1 MNNIE
6 TKNLKAVNTILG
18 KLEIR
23 QVKTMC
29 PLHGEYLANQV
40 WLSGQIKEISECPE
54 CFKLK
59 QAQKA
64 IEEEKA
70 RKEEAERNCKQR
82 IVETRMPLEY
92 QTKDFSTF
100 IQETDSQKAA
110 FKLARRFVK
119 GWEKAK
125 AGGYG
130 LLFLGSCG
138 TGNKDFSTFIQET
151 DSQKAAFKL
160 ARRFVKGWEK
170 AKAGGYGLL
179 FLGSCG
185 TGKTHLA
192 CAIMIELLKEYAF
205 SYPRY
210 YKASE
215 IFSSVRSTY
224 QAGSTTNEEETLK
237 FFSSIQLLVIDEVGV
252 QKGSEAEKRI
262 LFSILDNRVTSGSTT
277 NEEETLKFFSSIQ
290 LLVIDE
296 VGVQKG
302 SEAEKRILFSILDN
316 RVTSN
321 KPTILMSNLGPKA
334 LEELL
339 GDRLYDRVRSK
350 CVPMLFAGP
359 SMRKPATADLF
370 D

>member
-1 MNNIE
+1 MNNTE

-70 RKEEAERNCKQR
+70 RKEEAERNRKQR

-92 QTKDFSTF
+92 QT
-100 IQETDSQKAA
+100 
-110 FKLARRFVK
+110 
-119 GWEKAK
+119 
-125 AGGYG
+125 
-130 LLFLGSCG
+130 
-138 TGNKDFSTFIQET
+138 KDFSTFIQET

-224 QAGSTTNEEETLK
+224 QTGVITNEEEMLK
-237 FFSSIQLLVIDEVGV
+237 FFSSIQLLVIDEVG
-252 QKGSEAEKRI
+252 I
-262 LFSILDNRVTSGSTT
+262 
-277 NEEETLKFFSSIQ
+277 
-290 LLVIDE
+290 
-296 VGVQKG
+296 QKG

-334 LEELL
+334 LAELL

>member
-1 MNNIE
+1 MNNTE

-40 WLSGQIKEISECPE
+40 WLSGQIKEVSECPE

-59 QAQKA
+59 EARRA
-64 IEEEKA
+64 IDEEKA
-70 RKEEAERNCKQR
+70 RKEEAERNRKQR

-119 GWEKAK
+119 GWK
-125 AGGYG
+125 
-130 LLFLGSCG
+130 
-138 TGNKDFSTFIQET
+138 
-151 DSQKAAFKL
+151 
-160 ARRFVKGWEK
+160 K

-215 IFSSVRSTY
+215 IFSAVRSTY
-224 QAGSTTNEEETLK
+224 QAGAS
-237 FFSSIQLLVIDEVGV
+237 
-252 QKGSEAEKRI
+252 
-262 LFSILDNRVTSGSTT
+262 T

-321 KPTILMSNLGPKA
+321 KPSILLSNLGPKA

-339 GDRLYDRVRSK
+339 GDRLYDRIRSK
-350 CVPMLFAGP
+350 CVPMLFAGT

>member
-1 MNNIE
+1 MNNTE

-40 WLSGQIKEISECPE
+40 WLSGQIKEVSECPE

-59 QAQKA
+59 EARRA
-64 IEEEKA
+64 IDEEKA
-70 RKEEAERNCKQR
+70 RKEEAERNRKQR

-92 QTKDFSTF
+92 QT
-100 IQETDSQKAA
+100 
-110 FKLARRFVK
+110 
-119 GWEKAK
+119 
-125 AGGYG
+125 
-130 LLFLGSCG
+130 
-138 TGNKDFSTFIQET
+138 KDFSTFIQET

-215 IFSSVRSTY
+215 IFSAVRSTY
-224 QAGSTTNEEETLK
+224 QAGAS
-237 FFSSIQLLVIDEVGV
+237 
-252 QKGSEAEKRI
+252 
-262 LFSILDNRVTSGSTT
+262 T

-321 KPTILMSNLGPKA
+321 KPSILLSNLGPKA

-339 GDRLYDRVRSK
+339 GDRLYDRIRSK
-350 CVPMLFAGP
+350 CVPKLFAGT

>member
-1 MNNIE
+1 MNN
-6 TKNLKAVNTILG
+6 TDSKNLKAVNTILG

-23 QVKTMC
+23 QVKMNC
-29 PLHGEYLANQV
+29 ILHGEYLANQV
-40 WLSGQIKEISECPE
+40 LLGGKLKEISECPE

-70 RKEEAERNCKQR
+70 MQEKAQKSRMERIK
-82 IVETRMPLEY
+82 ETRMPLEY

-100 IQETDSQKAA
+100 FQDTESQREA
-110 FKLARRFVK
+110 FNMAERFVN
-119 GWEKAK
+119 GWKKAK

-130 LLFLGSCG
+130 LLFLGG
-138 TGNKDFSTFIQET
+138 
-151 DSQKAAFKL
+151 
-160 ARRFVKGWEK
+160 
-170 AKAGGYGLL
+170 
-179 FLGSCG
+179 CG

-192 CAIMIELLKEYAF
+192 CAIMLELMERYLF
-205 SYPRY
+205 VYPKY
-210 YKASE
+210 YKVSE
-215 IFSSVRSTY
+215 IFSAVRSTY
-224 QAGSTTNEEETLK
+224 QTGVITNEEEMLK
-237 FFSSIQLLVIDEVGV
+237 FFSSIQLLVIDEVG
-252 QKGSEAEKRI
+252 I
-262 LFSILDNRVTSGSTT
+262 
-277 NEEETLKFFSSIQ
+277 
-290 LLVIDE
+290 
-296 VGVQKG
+296 QKG

-334 LEELL
+334 LAELL

-359 SMRKPATADLF
+359 SRRKPATADLF

>member
-1 MNNIE
+1 MNNTE
-6 TKNLKAVNTILG
+6 SPTLNAVNTIIG

-23 QVKTMC
+23 QVKAIC
-29 PLHGEYLANQV
+29 PLHGEYLANEV
-40 WLSGQIKEISECPE
+40 WLGGQLKEVSECPE
-54 CFKLK
+54 CFKLNK
-59 QAQKA
+59 AQRA

-70 RKEEAERNCKQR
+70 RKQEEAKNRQAR
-82 IVETRMPLEY
+82 IKETRMPLEY
-92 QTKDFSTF
+92 QT
-100 IQETDSQKAA
+100 
-110 FKLARRFVK
+110 
-119 GWEKAK
+119 
-125 AGGYG
+125 
-130 LLFLGSCG
+130 
-138 TGNKDFSTFIQET
+138 KDFSTFIQET

-215 IFSSVRSTY
+215 IFSTVRSTY
-224 QAGSTTNEEETLK
+224 QAGAS
-237 FFSSIQLLVIDEVGV
+237 
-252 QKGSEAEKRI
+252 
-262 LFSILDNRVTSGSTT
+262 T

-334 LEELL
+334 LAELL

>member
-1 MNNIE
+1 MNNTE

-23 QVKTMC
+23 QVKTNC

-59 QAQKA
+59 EARRA
-64 IEEEKA
+64 IDEEKA
-70 RKEEAERNCKQR
+70 RKEEAERNRKQR

-92 QTKDFSTF
+92 LTKDFSTF
-100 IQETDSQKAA
+100 IH
-110 FKLARRFVK
+110 
-119 GWEKAK
+119 
-125 AGGYG
+125 
-130 LLFLGSCG
+130 
-138 TGNKDFSTFIQET
+138 ET

-215 IFSSVRSTY
+215 IFSAVRSTY
-224 QAGSTTNEEETLK
+224 QAGSTTNEEEM
-237 FFSSIQLLVIDEVGV
+237 
-252 QKGSEAEKRI
+252 
-262 LFSILDNRVTSGSTT
+262 
-277 NEEETLKFFSSIQ
+277 LKFFSSIQ

-334 LEELL
+334 LAELL

>member
-1 MNNIE
+1 MNNTE

-40 WLSGQIKEISECPE
+40 WLSGQIKEVSECPE

-59 QAQKA
+59 EARRA
-64 IEEEKA
+64 IDEEKA
-70 RKEEAERNCKQR
+70 RKEEAERNRKQR

-92 QTKDFSTF
+92 QT
-100 IQETDSQKAA
+100 
-110 FKLARRFVK
+110 
-119 GWEKAK
+119 
-125 AGGYG
+125 
-130 LLFLGSCG
+130 
-138 TGNKDFSTFIQET
+138 KDFSTFIQET

-215 IFSSVRSTY
+215 IFLAVRSTY
-224 QAGSTTNEEETLK
+224 QAGASTNEEEMLK
-237 FFSSIQLLVIDEVGV
+237 FFSSIQLLVIDEVG
-252 QKGSEAEKRI
+252 I
-262 LFSILDNRVTSGSTT
+262 
-277 NEEETLKFFSSIQ
+277 
-290 LLVIDE
+290 
-296 VGVQKG
+296 QKG

-334 LEELL
+334 LAELL

>member
-1 MNNIE
+1 MNNTE

-70 RKEEAERNCKQR
+70 RKEEAERNRKQR

-119 GWEKAK
+119 GWEK
-125 AGGYG
+125 
-130 LLFLGSCG
+130 S
-138 TGNKDFSTFIQET
+138 
-151 DSQKAAFKL
+151 
-160 ARRFVKGWEK
+160 
-170 AKAGGYGLL
+170 KAGGYGLL

-192 CAIMIELLKEYAF
+192 CAIMLELMERYLF
-205 SYPRY
+205 VYPRY
-210 YKASE
+210 YKVSE
-215 IFSSVRSTY
+215 IFSAVRSTY
-224 QAGSTTNEEETLK
+224 QTGVITNEEEMLK
-237 FFSSIQLLVIDEVGV
+237 FFSSIQLLVIDEVG
-252 QKGSEAEKRI
+252 I
-262 LFSILDNRVTSGSTT
+262 
-277 NEEETLKFFSSIQ
+277 
-290 LLVIDE
+290 
-296 VGVQKG
+296 QKG

-334 LEELL
+334 LAELL

>member
-1 MNNIE
+1 MNNTE

-29 PLHGEYLANQV
+29 PLHGEYLENQV
-40 WLSGQIKEISECPE
+40 WLSGQIKEVSECPE

-59 QAQKA
+59 EARRA
-64 IEEEKA
+64 IDEEKA
-70 RKEEAERNCKQR
+70 RKEEAERNRKQR

-92 QTKDFSTF
+92 QT
-100 IQETDSQKAA
+100 
-110 FKLARRFVK
+110 
-119 GWEKAK
+119 
-125 AGGYG
+125 
-130 LLFLGSCG
+130 
-138 TGNKDFSTFIQET
+138 KDFSTFIQET

-215 IFSSVRSTY
+215 IFSAVRSTY
-224 QAGSTTNEEETLK
+224 QAGAS
-237 FFSSIQLLVIDEVGV
+237 
-252 QKGSEAEKRI
+252 
-262 LFSILDNRVTSGSTT
+262 T

-334 LEELL
+334 LAELL

>member
-1 MNNIE
+1 MNNTE

-70 RKEEAERNCKQR
+70 RKEEAERNRKQR

-92 QTKDFSTF
+92 QT
-100 IQETDSQKAA
+100 
-110 FKLARRFVK
+110 
-119 GWEKAK
+119 
-125 AGGYG
+125 
-130 LLFLGSCG
+130 
-138 TGNKDFSTFIQET
+138 KDFSTFIQET

-215 IFSSVRSTY
+215 IFSSVRCTY
-224 QAGSTTNEEETLK
+224 QA
-237 FFSSIQLLVIDEVGV
+237 
-252 QKGSEAEKRI
+252 
-262 LFSILDNRVTSGSTT
+262 GSTT

-321 KPTILMSNLGPKA
+321 KPTILLSNLGPKA

-350 CVPMLFAGP
+350 CVPMLFAGS

>member
-1 MNNIE
+1 MNNTE

-23 QVKTMC
+23 QVKTNC

-59 QAQKA
+59 EARRA
-64 IEEEKA
+64 IDEEKA
-70 RKEEAERNCKQR
+70 RKEEAERNRKQR

-110 FKLARRFVK
+110 FKLARRFV
-119 GWEKAK
+119 
-125 AGGYG
+125 
-130 LLFLGSCG
+130 
-138 TGNKDFSTFIQET
+138 
-151 DSQKAAFKL
+151 
-160 ARRFVKGWEK
+160 RGWEK

-192 CAIMIELLKEYAF
+192 CSIMIELLKEYAF

-215 IFSSVRSTY
+215 IFSAVRSTY
-224 QAGSTTNEEETLK
+224 QAGAS
-237 FFSSIQLLVIDEVGV
+237 
-252 QKGSEAEKRI
+252 
-262 LFSILDNRVTSGSTT
+262 T

-339 GDRLYDRVRSK
+339 GDRLYDRIRSK
-350 CVPMLFAGP
+350 CVPMLFAGS
-359 SMRKPATADLF
+359 SMRKPATADVF

>member
-1 MNNIE
+1 MNNTE

-23 QVKTMC
+23 QAKTMC
-29 PLHGEYLANQV
+29 PLHGEYIANQV

-70 RKEEAERNCKQR
+70 RKEEAERNRKQR

-92 QTKDFSTF
+92 QT
-100 IQETDSQKAA
+100 
-110 FKLARRFVK
+110 
-119 GWEKAK
+119 
-125 AGGYG
+125 
-130 LLFLGSCG
+130 
-138 TGNKDFSTFIQET
+138 KDFSTFIQET

-262 LFSILDNRVTSGSTT
+262 LFSILDNRVTS
-277 NEEETLKFFSSIQ
+277 
-290 LLVIDE
+290 
-296 VGVQKG
+296 
-302 SEAEKRILFSILDN
+302 
-316 RVTSN
+316 N
-321 KPTILMSNLGPKA
+321 KPTILLSNLGPKA

-350 CVPMLFAGP
+350 CVPMLFAGS

>member
-1 MNNIE
+1 MNNTE

-70 RKEEAERNCKQR
+70 RKEEAERNRKQR

-92 QTKDFSTF
+92 QT
-100 IQETDSQKAA
+100 
-110 FKLARRFVK
+110 
-119 GWEKAK
+119 
-125 AGGYG
+125 
-130 LLFLGSCG
+130 
-138 TGNKDFSTFIQET
+138 KDFSTFIQET

-224 QAGSTTNEEETLK
+224 QA
-237 FFSSIQLLVIDEVGV
+237 V
-252 QKGSEAEKRI
+252 
-262 LFSILDNRVTSGSTT
+262 STT

>member
-1 MNNIE
+1 MNNTE

-70 RKEEAERNCKQR
+70 RKEEAERNRKQR

-92 QTKDFSTF
+92 QT
-100 IQETDSQKAA
+100 
-110 FKLARRFVK
+110 
-119 GWEKAK
+119 
-125 AGGYG
+125 
-130 LLFLGSCG
+130 
-138 TGNKDFSTFIQET
+138 KDFSTFIQET

-262 LFSILDNRVTSGSTT
+262 LFSILDNRVTS
-277 NEEETLKFFSSIQ
+277 
-290 LLVIDE
+290 
-296 VGVQKG
+296 
-302 SEAEKRILFSILDN
+302 
-316 RVTSN
+316 N
-321 KPTILMSNLGPKA
+321 KPTILLSNLGPKA

-350 CVPMLFAGP
+350 CVPMLFAGS

>member
-1 MNNIE
+1 MPI
-6 TKNLKAVNTILG
+6 
-18 KLEIR
+18 
-23 QVKTMC
+23 
-29 PLHGEYLANQV
+29 
-40 WLSGQIKEISECPE
+40 
-54 CFKLK
+54 
-59 QAQKA
+59 
-64 IEEEKA
+64 A
-70 RKEEAERNCKQR
+70 RG
-82 IVETRMPLEY
+82 IPLEY
-92 QTKDFSTF
+92 QT
-100 IQETDSQKAA
+100 
-110 FKLARRFVK
+110 
-119 GWEKAK
+119 
-125 AGGYG
+125 
-130 LLFLGSCG
+130 
-138 TGNKDFSTFIQET
+138 KDFSTFIQET

-215 IFSSVRSTY
+215 IFSAVRSTY
-224 QAGSTTNEEETLK
+224 QAGAS
-237 FFSSIQLLVIDEVGV
+237 
-252 QKGSEAEKRI
+252 
-262 LFSILDNRVTSGSTT
+262 T

-321 KPTILMSNLGPKA
+321 KPSILLSNLGPKA

-339 GDRLYDRVRSK
+339 GDRLYDRIRSK
-350 CVPMLFAGP
+350 CVPMLFAGT

>member
-1 MNNIE
+1 MNNTE

-40 WLSGQIKEISECPE
+40 WLSGQIKEVSECPE

-59 QAQKA
+59 EARRA
-64 IEEEKA
+64 IDEEKA
-70 RKEEAERNCKQR
+70 RKEEAERNRKQR

-92 QTKDFSTF
+92 QT
-100 IQETDSQKAA
+100 
-110 FKLARRFVK
+110 
-119 GWEKAK
+119 
-125 AGGYG
+125 
-130 LLFLGSCG
+130 
-138 TGNKDFSTFIQET
+138 KDFSTFIQET

-215 IFSSVRSTY
+215 IFSAVRSTY
-224 QAGSTTNEEETLK
+224 QAGAS
-237 FFSSIQLLVIDEVGV
+237 
-252 QKGSEAEKRI
+252 
-262 LFSILDNRVTSGSTT
+262 T

-321 KPTILMSNLGPKA
+321 KPSNLLSNLGPKA

-339 GDRLYDRVRSK
+339 GDRLYDRIRSK
-350 CVPMLFAGP
+350 CVPMLFAGT

>member
-1 MNNIE
+1 MNNTE

-23 QVKTMC
+23 QVKTNC

-59 QAQKA
+59 EARRA
-64 IEEEKA
+64 IDEEKA
-70 RKEEAERNCKQR
+70 RKEEAERNLKQR

-92 QTKDFSTF
+92 LTKDFSTF
-100 IQETDSQKAA
+100 IH
-110 FKLARRFVK
+110 
-119 GWEKAK
+119 
-125 AGGYG
+125 
-130 LLFLGSCG
+130 
-138 TGNKDFSTFIQET
+138 ET

-215 IFSSVRSTY
+215 IFSAVRSTY
-224 QAGSTTNEEETLK
+224 QAGSTTNEEEM
-237 FFSSIQLLVIDEVGV
+237 
-252 QKGSEAEKRI
+252 
-262 LFSILDNRVTSGSTT
+262 
-277 NEEETLKFFSSIQ
+277 LKFFSSIQ

-334 LEELL
+334 LAELL

>member
-1 MNNIE
+1 MNNTE
-6 TKNLKAVNTILG
+6 TKNLKAVNTIIG

-23 QVKTMC
+23 QVKASC
-29 PLHGEYLANQV
+29 PLHGEYLANEV
-40 WLSGQIKEISECPE
+40 WLGGQLKEVSECPE

-70 RKEEAERNCKQR
+70 RKEEAERNRKQR

-92 QTKDFSTF
+92 QT
-100 IQETDSQKAA
+100 
-110 FKLARRFVK
+110 
-119 GWEKAK
+119 
-125 AGGYG
+125 
-130 LLFLGSCG
+130 
-138 TGNKDFSTFIQET
+138 KDFSTFIQET

-262 LFSILDNRVTSGSTT
+262 LFSILDNRVTS
-277 NEEETLKFFSSIQ
+277 
-290 LLVIDE
+290 
-296 VGVQKG
+296 
-302 SEAEKRILFSILDN
+302 
-316 RVTSN
+316 N
-321 KPTILMSNLGPKA
+321 KPTILLSNLGPKA

-350 CVPMLFAGP
+350 CVPMLFAGS